1 MPARAQHSRTEERHL
16 QRAVLPRSL
25 SRAAGDARSHDH
37 RGAGAGLRDPVLR
50 YRQRHSRSHHTV
62 LFRRHR
68 QGALS
73 PSGGAR
79 GSAAAHRA
87 AAALAARHL
96 EVLHRGAGRGPGS
109 GARRDDGGTG
119 GRHMIDARAVVSS
132 DAELA
137 PDVTVGP
144 YSIIGPQVKIG
155 ARTVIGPHVVING
168 PTRIGADN
176 RIFQF
181 ASLGD
186 APQDKKYQGEPTLL
200 TIGDRNVFRESCTM
214 NRGTVHDK
222 AVTRIGNDN
231 LFMAYSHVA
240 HDCVIGDN
248 TVFAN
253 CASLGGHVEVGDWVI
268 VGGLSAVHQFVKIGA
283 HAFLGGGSILSRDVP
298 PYVMVAGN
306 PAVPHTVNSEGLRRR
321 GFNEE
326 QIRNI
331 REAYRILYRSELKLA
346 DALARLD
353 ELAQDH
359 AEVLPFVD
367 FIRGSTRSLV
377 R

>member
-1 MPARAQHSRTEERHL
+1 
-16 QRAVLPRSL
+16 
-25 SRAAGDARSHDH
+25 
-37 RGAGAGLRDPVLR
+37 
-50 YRQRHSRSHHTV
+50 
-62 LFRRHR
+62 
-68 QGALS
+68 
-73 PSGGAR
+73 
-79 GSAAAHRA
+79 
-87 AAALAARHL
+87 
-96 EVLHRGAGRGPGS
+96 
-109 GARRDDGGTG
+109 
-119 GRHMIDARAVVSS
+119 MIDARAVVSS

-214 NRGTVHDK
+214 NRGTTHDK
-222 AVTRIGNDN
+222 GETRIGNDN

-306 PAVPHTVNSEGLRRR
+306 PAVPHTVNSEGLKRR
-321 GFNEE
+321 GFSEE

-331 REAYRILYRSELKLA
+331 REAYRILYRSELKLSEA
-346 DALARLD
+346 VARLA
-353 ELAQDH
+353 ELAENH
-359 AEVLPFVD
+359 AEVLSFVD